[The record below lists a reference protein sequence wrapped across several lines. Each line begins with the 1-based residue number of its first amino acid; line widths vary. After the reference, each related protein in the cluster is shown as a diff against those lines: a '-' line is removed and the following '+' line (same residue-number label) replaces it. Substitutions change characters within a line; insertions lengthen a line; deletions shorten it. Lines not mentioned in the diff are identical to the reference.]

1 MDTIF
6 AEASPTGRGGVSIIR
21 ISGPMA
27 RKVAEGLAG
36 PLPVA
41 RRAELRYIRDADEVL
56 DQALVIRFDPGA
68 SFSGEEVVE
77 LHLHGAPVVV
87 RRVSLALRN
96 AGVRQAEAGEFTRR
110 AFLNGRMDLSEV
122 EGLSDLLE
130 AETETQ
136 RRLALQTASGALGRR
151 AEDWRQMLIRAGA
164 LTEASVDFADEEVP
178 DDIPPEAIAVLDR
191 LRDELEAEIA
201 GYSAAERIRTGFEV
215 AVIGPPNAGKSSFI
229 NRIAKRE
236 IALVSGIAGTTR
248 DIIELRVDLRGLSVT
263 FLDTAGLRMS
273 DDLIETMG
281 VDRARKR
288 AEAADLRIHLSETGA
303 AEGDLLRDGDLVVF
317 SKADLGTVAGKAI
330 SAETGAGVPELLGEV
345 YDILAERVAGAG
357 LVSHQRQLNALT
369 DAAEA
374 LTGAHLLPPELLAES
389 IRAATASLDSLVGK
403 IGAEDYLDEI
413 FSSFCIGK

>member
-1 MDTIF
+1 
-6 AEASPTGRGGVSIIR
+6 
-21 ISGPMA
+21 MA

-41 RRAELRYIRDADEVL
+41 RRAELRSIRDADEVL

-191 LRDELEAEIA
+191 
-201 GYSAAERIRTGFEV
+201 
-215 AVIGPPNAGKSSFI
+215 
-229 NRIAKRE
+229 
-236 IALVSGIAGTTR
+236 
-248 DIIELRVDLRGLSVT
+248 
-263 FLDTAGLRMS
+263 
-273 DDLIETMG
+273 
-281 VDRARKR
+281 
-288 AEAADLRIHLSETGA
+288 
-303 AEGDLLRDGDLVVF
+303 EG
-317 SKADLGTVAGKAI
+317 
-330 SAETGAGVPELLGEV
+330 
-345 YDILAERVAGAG
+345 
-357 LVSHQRQLNALT
+357 
-369 DAAEA
+369 
-374 LTGAHLLPPELLAES
+374 
-389 IRAATASLDSLVGK
+389 
-403 IGAEDYLDEI
+403 
-413 FSSFCIGK
+413 